1 VLVEDDTMDQR
12 ALPAPD
18 QPDEPDHQRGRHEA
32 PRRSLGGPAAM
43 AIAIVIASVVFAGV
57 LATWLIGSA
66 EEAPDAPGAEAA
78 TTAAG
83 GPTSRPPGQGSFGNL
98 VGNWSFEQDLAGWEV
113 LGAADAS
120 REPQGRT
127 SGSCA
132 SVRAR
137 EPGRVGLA
145 LPDAAPEAKKGQR
158 YVASAWVRSTPPGL
172 RVTIRLTGPGAKE
185 GSKAAATT
193 LPGLEWRR
201 VIVPHTVAT
210 AGPLRLE
217 VVADGVPAG
226 DALLADEVVVR
237 QG

>member
-1 VLVEDDTMDQR
+1 
-12 ALPAPD
+12 
-18 QPDEPDHQRGRHEA
+18 
-32 PRRSLGGPAAM
+32 M
-43 AIAIVIASVVFAGV
+43 AIAVVIAAVVVAGV
-57 LATWLIGSA
+57 LATRLIGSA
-66 EEAPDAPGAEAA
+66 EEAPDAPGAVAAA
-78 TTAAG
+78 TTATG

-98 VGNWSFEQDLAGWEV
+98 VTNWSFEQDLAGWEV

-145 LPDAAPEAKKGQR
+145 LAGAVPEAGKGQR
-158 YVASAWVRSTPPGL
+158 YVSSVWVRSTAPGL
-172 RVTIRLTGPGAKE
+172 RVTLRVTGAGGAKDS
-185 GSKAAATT
+185 SKATATT

-201 VIVPHTVAT
+201 VIVPHTAAA
-210 AGPLRLE
+210 AGPLKLE